1 MVSESK
7 ILSTS
12 HISFINPLDIE
23 FHLNE
28 SLNSIEAIKL
38 TKLGISFVKSII
50 DSKLIS
56 RLPNCILVTFFL
68 INQAK
73 RSMKVHKYSFPP

>member
-1 MVSESK
+1 MVFESK
-7 ILSTS
+7 TLPTS

-28 SLNSIEAIKL
+28 SWNSIEAIKL
-38 TKLGISFVKSII
+38 TKLGIFFVKFII
-50 DSKLIS
+50 HSKLINK
-56 RLPNCILVTFFL
+56 LPNCIFVFFL

-73 RSMKVHKYSFPP
+73 SSMKVYEYSFPP